1 MSSYCGTVHSNKEKG
16 HLAAACN
23 NVDEN
28 PDFVMRKRS
37 LQRRVDI
44 CLGHP
49 RRRCQDWVS
58 KRCLRET
65 PLGKWGGSLE
75 RLGTIRL
82 WCRSA
87 PCEGERGWRK
97 VCKEEYWWDG
107 NILDH
112 HAVLKKL
119 SKTDGQSL
127 SQSCRSVELPIFQE
141 WAALMSLPH
150 PVKGWSSLWEAC
162 PPTDTV
168 MMDFRAQQN
177 QL

>member
-1 MSSYCGTVHSNKEKG
+1 MQQHGWKSRLRDEEKKPTEKG
-16 HLAAACN
+16 GHLSGSSKKE
-23 NVDEN
+23 V
-28 PDFVMRKRS
+28 
-37 LQRRVDI
+37 
-44 CLGHP
+44 P
-49 RRRCQDWVS
+49 RLSVQEML
-58 KRCLRET
+58 KGNT

-82 WCRSA
+82 RCRSA

-97 VCKEEYWWDG
+97 VCKEEYWLDG

-177 QL
+177 RL